1 MSIIQVKEILK
12 RVAAMVVLKVSGVL
26 AIGSVAGVE
35 PVKNAMIAAGV
46 GILEVLEELSKSYMN
61 DGYISDDEINAAFA
75 KQAGAEEAPVVAED
89 ENLG

>member
-12 RVAAMVVLKVSGVL
+12 RIAAMVVLKVSGVL

-35 PVKNAMIAAGV
+35 PIKNAAIAAGV
-46 GILEVLEELSKSYMN
+46 GVLEVLEELSKSYMN

-75 KQAGAEEAPVVAED
+75 KHAGEPEVAEE
-89 ENLG
+89 ENIG

>member
-12 RVAAMVVLKVSGVL
+12 RIAAMVVLKVSGVL

-35 PVKNAMIAAGV
+35 PIKNAAIAAGV

-75 KQAGAEEAPVVAED
+75 KSAGTEEPVE
-89 ENLG
+89 EETIG

>member
-12 RVAAMVVLKVSGVL
+12 RIAAMVILKVSGVL

-35 PVKNAMIAAGV
+35 PLKNAMIAAGV
-46 GILEVLEELSKSYMN
+46 GVLEVLEELSKSYMN
-61 DGYISDDEINAAFA
+61 DGYLSEDEINAAFA
-75 KQAGAEEAPVVAED
+75 KQAGAEEPVVAVED

>member
-1 MSIIQVKEILK
+1 VSIVQIKEILK
-12 RVAAMVVLKVSGVL
+12 RIAAMVVLKVSGVL

-35 PVKNAMIAAGV
+35 PLKNAAIAAGV

-75 KQAGAEEAPVVAED
+75 KHSGEQEPVAEED
-89 ENLG
+89 TLG

>member
-1 MSIIQVKEILK
+1 MSMIQIKEILK